1 MSNKTYDIL
10 ARIQRLV
17 LPILSAVFTFIVVMA
32 DTWHFNLPAEQIAA
46 TLTAL
51 DALLGTILAVLS
63 NKYYKALNGEALE
76 WEGIEAELNHDD
88 AWEGEG

>member
-1 MSNKTYDIL
+1 MSNKTFDIL
-10 ARIQRLV
+10 AKIQRLV

-32 DTWHFNLPAEQIAA
+32 DTWHFDMPAEQIAA

-63 NKYYKALNGEALE
+63 NKYYKAQAGVPLD
-76 WEGIEAELNHDD
+76 WEGVESELDHEDG
-88 AWEGEG
+88 WEGEG